1 MKIESAPSLIALLL
15 CIVACNDEPCRAKS
29 YDSLPNSEL
38 FVENASHLLTGGGTD
53 HLIARPISCYVTTS
67 CNLFN
72 IIQFPFHLPKPKKV
86 SD

>member
-38 FVENASHLLTGGGTD
+38 FVEKASHLLTGGGTD
-53 HLIARPISCYVTTS
+53 HPYGTLTD
-67 CNLFN
+67 
-72 IIQFPFHLPKPKKV
+72 IQV
-86 SD
+86 SAMR